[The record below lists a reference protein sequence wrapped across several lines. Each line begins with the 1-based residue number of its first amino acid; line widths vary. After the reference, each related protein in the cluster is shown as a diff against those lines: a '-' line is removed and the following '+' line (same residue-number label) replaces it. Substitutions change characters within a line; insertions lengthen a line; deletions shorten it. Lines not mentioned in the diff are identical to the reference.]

1 VDDARRA
8 VDAGFDGVIV
18 SNHGG
23 RQVDGAIA
31 ALDALPAVRDAVSP
45 DFPVLMDSG
54 VRRGSDILKAI
65 ALGADCVLIGRP
77 YMWGL
82 AVGGQAGVE
91 EVIRSLAAETDL
103 TLALVGARAP
113 SELDA
118 GFLAEPGPARG

>member
-1 VDDARRA
+1 VLSADDAQRA
-8 VDAGFDGVIV
+8 IDASFDGVIV

-31 ALDALPAVRDAVSP
+31 ALDALPAVRDATGP

-54 VRRGSDILKAI
+54 VRRGSDVLKAM

-91 EVIRSLAAETDL
+91 EVIRFIAAETDL
-103 TLALVGARAP
+103 TLALVGARTP

-118 GFLAEPGPARG
+118 SFIAEPR